1 MNTELKAR
9 VQKENLHKENLRL
22 VSCKMNCPK

>member
-22 VSCKMNCPK
+22 AVELSASR